1 VDFFTSI
8 GDFFSRSDQP
18 LAGDT
23 SMGTAFQVG
32 DAQAQAAGTAGMA
45 SFSRNLENSFIS
57 DIQRA
62 GREYIANPVREF
74 IGLDAIDTDALNR
87 AETQRLE
94 TAASMAS
101 ANAQKLQEDLNFQ
114 NLTTSDVNNIG
125 SLTNF
130 VTQKTAQALPYMGAS
145 LATMGT
151 MTYPFTTGEVIQSIN
166 PIDGLTQ
173 EQKDNVAAT
182 GGLIMTALENLG
194 IASLLPKG
202 TSSSILGAIAKGFVT
217 ESSTESLQELV
228 VIGSES
234 IAGKEFSPSEI
245 LNRLKE
251 AGAAGGVAGGV
262 IRGAPLVPSRAVDLG
277 RSAIDVAQRIEVDP
291 NALGMSGGNVK
302 LRPKKKVDFSDELVE
317 KLGTENAQKIAD
329 NIASVGSLGNLVGE
343 DAGAGQ
349 LVSSY
354 ADLPVIDPQT
364 LVGST
369 VSSTQADLTRAGKV
383 FDEFDGVKLDK
394 GQPLLGGPFFPLQE
408 SYFVKGIGWV
418 SQGPKQARELI
429 APEKGG
435 TAADFVYVSA
445 MGDASHQSNASL
457 VQTMIATT
465 MAFAREGRISEKNLS
480 AISEKIRE
488 FGRNTEQQELKSL
501 ANFTSFDDSKINEF
515 IQSLNFPARKAI
527 AEQLA
532 KKSYQDLGAPNI
544 RRLLDQTL
552 QPELAGQNP
561 GDVML
566 VLKPRTGEGD
576 FGSLIDLKE
585 AGVMPHSS
593 YQYGANLD
601 VVGKYANPVSSQSAF
616 PDFYKSRGTLTD
628 VEALSRGSR
637 GRNEQ
642 LDFRVQ
648 DAAANRDKRSFTFSN
663 PRQLITPQAADMIE
677 GSIGYAASLNPTTS
691 RLISMGKRG
700 DFADTG
706 LPVNQG
712 GVSPAKIQ
720 EAFNRNAGGVSLDK
734 VDAKAIKKGDVKYF
748 QLSGKTGEGRAVPTD
763 VFFGIKKNPDYS
775 WVDDFNGN
783 PIKTGPN
790 DLALT
795 GVVANELAT
804 GGISIPVIMGKALEE
819 GVTILDAFAVPSK
832 RYPDGFL
839 PEIYEDYGF
848 EVVGKVPFDKN
859 VFLAENTENQYN
871 ELLSYW
877 RSTGWDESRGFPDV
891 VVMKWRGNDNERA
904 GAAKSILSANSNS
917 FGGRTTG
924 SAVTEAAKLSRQ
936 SVRQTVEEKRLLG
949 QDIGSGDTG
958 GVRQNNVTQLTNR
971 SRDVIGALDNLDPMQ
986 RANLGIP

>member
-1 VDFFTSI
+1 MDFFSTI

-32 DAQAQAAGTAGMA
+32 DAQAQSAGASGMA
-45 SFSRNLENSFIS
+45 SFSRNLENSFLS

-62 GREYIANPVREF
+62 GREYVANPVREF
-74 IGLDAIDTDALNR
+74 IGLDAIDTDALNK
-87 AETQRLE
+87 AETKRLE

-101 ANAQKLQEDLNFQ
+101 ANAEKLQKDLNFQ
-114 NLTTSDVNNIG
+114 NLTTSDINNFG

-151 MTYPFTTGEVIQSIN
+151 MTYPFSTGEIIQSIN

-217 ESSTESLQELV
+217 EGSTETLQELV

-234 IAGKEFSPSEI
+234 IAGKDFSPSEI

-262 IRGAPLVPSRAVDLG
+262 IRTAPLIPSKAVDLG
-277 RSAIDVAQRIEVDP
+277 KSAIDIAQRIEIDP
-291 NALGMSGGNVK
+291 NTLGMSGGNVK
-302 LRPKKKVDFSDELVE
+302 LRPKKKVDFSDDLVE
-317 KLGTENAQKIAD
+317 RLGEENAQKISD
-329 NIASVGSLGNLVGE
+329 NIADVGSLGKLVGE

-354 ADLPVIDPQT
+354 ADLPVINPQT

-369 VSSTQADLTRAGKV
+369 ASSTQADLTRAGKV

-418 SQGPKQARELI
+418 SQGPKKARELI

-435 TAADFVYVSA
+435 TAADFVFVSA

-457 VQTMIATT
+457 VQTMIETT
-465 MAFAREGRISEKNLS
+465 KAFAREGKISEKNLS
-480 AISEKIRE
+480 AISKKIRE
-488 FGRNTEQQELKSL
+488 FGKNTKQTELKSL
-501 ANFTSFDDSKINEF
+501 ANFTSFNDSNINEF
-515 IQSLNFPARKAI
+515 IKSLNFPARSAI

-544 RRLLDQTL
+544 RRLLDMTA
-552 QPELAGQNP
+552 QPEAAGQNP

-576 FGSLIDLKE
+576 FGGLINLKE
-585 AGVMPHSS
+585 AGVMPHPS
-593 YQYGANLD
+593 YQYGAGLD
-601 VVGKYANPVSSQSAF
+601 VVGRFANPVSRPAAF
-616 PDFYKSRGTLTD
+616 PDFYQGRGTLTD
-628 VEALSRGSR
+628 VEALSRGGR
-637 GRNEQ
+637 GRNES
-642 LDFRVQ
+642 LDFRIQ
-648 DAAANRDKRSFTFSN
+648 DEAANRDKRSFDLSN
-663 PRQLITPQAADMIE
+663 PRQLITPQSADIME
-677 GSIGYAASLNPTTS
+677 RSIGYAATLNPTTS
-691 RLISMGKRG
+691 RIISMGKRG
-700 DFADTG
+700 EFIDTG

-720 EAFNRNAGGVSLDK
+720 EAINRNAGGVSLDK
-734 VDAKAIKKGDVKYF
+734 VDPQAIKKGDVKYF

-804 GGISIPVIMGKALEE
+804 GGVSIPVIMGKALEE
-819 GVTILDAFAVPSK
+819 GVTILDAFAVPSE
-832 RYPDGFL
+832 RYPKGFL
-839 PEIYEDYGF
+839 PEIYKDYGF
-848 EVVGKVPFDKN
+848 EVVGKTPFDKDI
-859 VFLAENTENQYN
+859 FLAENTENQYN

-891 VVMKWRGNDNERA
+891 VVMKWRGNDSDRA
-904 GAAKSILSANSNS
+904 GAATNILSANSKS
-917 FGGRTTG
+917 FGPTEVG
-924 SAVTEAAKLSRQ
+924 SPFTEAERLSGQ
-936 SVRQTVEEKRLLG
+936 SVQPTVEGGGLPR

-971 SRDVIGALDNLDPMQ
+971 SRDIIGALDNLDPMQ

>member
-1 VDFFTSI
+1 MDFFSTI

-32 DAQAQAAGTAGMA
+32 DAQAQSAGASGMA
-45 SFSRNLENSFIS
+45 SFSRNLENSFLS

-62 GREYIANPVREF
+62 GREYVANPVREF
-74 IGLDAIDTDALNR
+74 IGLDAIDTDALNK
-87 AETQRLE
+87 AETKRLE

-101 ANAQKLQEDLNFQ
+101 ANAEKLQKDLNFQ
-114 NLTTSDVNNIG
+114 NLTTSDINNFG

-151 MTYPFTTGEVIQSIN
+151 MTYPFSTGEVIQSIN

-217 ESSTESLQELV
+217 EGSTEALQELV

-234 IAGKEFSPSEI
+234 IAGKDFSPSEI

-262 IRGAPLVPSRAVDLG
+262 IRTAPLIPSKAVDLG
-277 RSAIDVAQRIEVDP
+277 KSAIDIAQRIEIDP
-291 NALGMSGGNVK
+291 NTLGMSGGNVK
-302 LRPKKKVDFSDELVE
+302 LRPKKKVDFSDDLVE
-317 KLGTENAQKIAD
+317 RLGEENAQKISD
-329 NIASVGSLGNLVGE
+329 NIADVGSLGKLVGE

-354 ADLPVIDPQT
+354 ADLPVINPQT

-369 VSSTQADLTRAGKV
+369 ASSTQADLTRAGKV

-408 SYFVKGIGWV
+408 SYFVEGVGWV

-435 TAADFVYVSA
+435 TAADFVFVSA

-457 VQTMIATT
+457 VQTMIETT
-465 MAFAREGRISEKNLS
+465 KAFAREGKISEKNLS
-480 AISEKIRE
+480 AISKKIRE
-488 FGRNTEQQELKSL
+488 FGKNTKQTELKSL
-501 ANFTSFDDSKINEF
+501 ANFTSFNDSNINEF
-515 IQSLNFPARKAI
+515 IKSLNFPARSAI

-544 RRLLDQTL
+544 RRLLDMTA
-552 QPELAGQNP
+552 QPEAAGQNP

-576 FGSLIDLKE
+576 FGGLINLKE
-585 AGVMPHSS
+585 AGVMPHPS
-593 YQYGANLD
+593 YQYGAGLD
-601 VVGKYANPVSSQSAF
+601 VVGRFANPVSRPAAF
-616 PDFYKSRGTLTD
+616 PDFYQGRGTLTD
-628 VEALSRGSR
+628 VEALSRGGR
-637 GRNEQ
+637 GRNES
-642 LDFRVQ
+642 LDFRIQ
-648 DAAANRDKRSFTFSN
+648 DEAANRDKRSFDLSN
-663 PRQLITPQAADMIE
+663 PRQLITPQTADIME
-677 GSIGYAASLNPTTS
+677 RSIGYAATLNPTTS
-691 RLISMGKRG
+691 RILSIGKSKG
-700 DFADTG
+700 WSVTG
-706 LPVNQG
+706 VPVNQG

-720 EAFNRNAGGVSLDK
+720 EAINRNAGGVSLDK

-804 GGISIPVIMGKALEE
+804 GGVSIPVIMGKALEE
-819 GVTILDAFAVPSK
+819 GVTILDAFAVPSE
-832 RYPDGFL
+832 RYPKGFL
-839 PEIYEDYGF
+839 PEIYKDYGF
-848 EVVGKVPFDKN
+848 EVVGKTPFDKDI
-859 VFLAENTENQYN
+859 FLAENTEKQYN

-891 VVMKWRGNDNERA
+891 VVMKWRGNDSDRA
-904 GAAKSILSANSNS
+904 GAATNILSANSKS
-917 FGGRTTG
+917 FGPTEVG
-924 SAVTEAAKLSRQ
+924 SPFTEAERLSGQ
-936 SVRQTVEEKRLLG
+936 SVQPTVEGGGLPR

-971 SRDVIGALDNLDPMQ
+971 SRDIIGALDNLDPMQ

>member
-1 VDFFTSI
+1 VGFFTSI

-217 ESSTESLQELV
+217 ESSTEALQELV

-349 LVSSY
+349 L
-354 ADLPVIDPQT
+354 
-364 LVGST
+364 
-369 VSSTQADLTRAGKV
+369 
-383 FDEFDGVKLDK
+383 
-394 GQPLLGGPFFPLQE
+394 
-408 SYFVKGIGWV
+408 
-418 SQGPKQARELI
+418 
-429 APEKGG
+429 
-435 TAADFVYVSA
+435 
-445 MGDASHQSNASL
+445 
-457 VQTMIATT
+457 
-465 MAFAREGRISEKNLS
+465 
-480 AISEKIRE
+480 
-488 FGRNTEQQELKSL
+488 
-501 ANFTSFDDSKINEF
+501 
-515 IQSLNFPARKAI
+515 
-527 AEQLA
+527 
-532 KKSYQDLGAPNI
+532 
-544 RRLLDQTL
+544 
-552 QPELAGQNP
+552 
-561 GDVML
+561 
-566 VLKPRTGEGD
+566 
-576 FGSLIDLKE
+576 
-585 AGVMPHSS
+585 
-593 YQYGANLD
+593 
-601 VVGKYANPVSSQSAF
+601 
-616 PDFYKSRGTLTD
+616 
-628 VEALSRGSR
+628 
-637 GRNEQ
+637 
-642 LDFRVQ
+642 
-648 DAAANRDKRSFTFSN
+648 
-663 PRQLITPQAADMIE
+663 
-677 GSIGYAASLNPTTS
+677 
-691 RLISMGKRG
+691 
-700 DFADTG
+700 
-706 LPVNQG
+706 
-712 GVSPAKIQ
+712 
-720 EAFNRNAGGVSLDK
+720 
-734 VDAKAIKKGDVKYF
+734 
-748 QLSGKTGEGRAVPTD
+748 
-763 VFFGIKKNPDYS
+763 
-775 WVDDFNGN
+775 
-783 PIKTGPN
+783 
-790 DLALT
+790 
-795 GVVANELAT
+795 
-804 GGISIPVIMGKALEE
+804 
-819 GVTILDAFAVPSK
+819 
-832 RYPDGFL
+832 
-839 PEIYEDYGF
+839 
-848 EVVGKVPFDKN
+848 
-859 VFLAENTENQYN
+859 
-871 ELLSYW
+871 
-877 RSTGWDESRGFPDV
+877 
-891 VVMKWRGNDNERA
+891 
-904 GAAKSILSANSNS
+904 
-917 FGGRTTG
+917 
-924 SAVTEAAKLSRQ
+924 
-936 SVRQTVEEKRLLG
+936 
-949 QDIGSGDTG
+949 
-958 GVRQNNVTQLTNR
+958 
-971 SRDVIGALDNLDPMQ
+971 
-986 RANLGIP
+986 

>member
-1 VDFFTSI
+1 MDFFTAI
-8 GDFFSRSDQP
+8 GDFFSKEAGQSRRQALEDFSEKYLDDPLDYYLGPTGIPDRLRAVNELFNPIIPLEDASVSFQEGDIVGGLTNTALAALP
-18 LAGDT
+18 VAGAVALKPVLKQAPKAAKLIADNASRAVQDTLAG
-23 SMGTAFQVG
+23 
-32 DAQAQAAGTAGMA
+32 
-45 SFSRNLENSFIS
+45 FS
-57 DIQRA
+57 
-62 GREYIANPVREF
+62 
-74 IGLDAIDTDALNR
+74 
-87 AETQRLE
+87 
-94 TAASMAS
+94 
-101 ANAQKLQEDLNFQ
+101 
-114 NLTTSDVNNIG
+114 
-125 SLTNF
+125 
-130 VTQKTAQALPYMGAS
+130 MGAS
-145 LATMGT
+145 G
-151 MTYPFTTGEVIQSIN
+151 
-166 PIDGLTQ
+166 
-173 EQKDNVAAT
+173 AAR
-182 GGLIMTALENLG
+182 GALEFADSIKVEPNTLG
-194 IASLLPKG
+194 S
-202 TSSSILGAIAKGFVT
+202 
-217 ESSTESLQELV
+217 
-228 VIGSES
+228 
-234 IAGKEFSPSEI
+234 
-245 LNRLKE
+245 
-251 AGAAGGVAGGV
+251 
-262 IRGAPLVPSRAVDLG
+262 
-277 RSAIDVAQRIEVDP
+277 
-291 NALGMSGGNVK
+291 MGGNIRYK
-302 LRPKKKVDFSDELVE
+302 PKKKVDFSDDLVE
-317 KLGTENAQKIAD
+317 RLGEENAQKIAD
-329 NIASVGSLGNLVGE
+329 NIAAVGNKTTRVGE
-343 DAGAGQ
+343 DAGAGK

-457 VQTMIATT
+457 VQTMIETT
-465 MAFAREGRISEKNLS
+465 KAFVREGRIGGNALS
-480 AISEKIRE
+480 AMNDAIRNI
-488 FGRNTEQQELKSL
+488 GLNTKQDQLKPL
-501 ANFTSFDDSKINEF
+501 AKFTSFDDKNIGSF
-515 IQSLNFPARKAI
+515 IQGLSFEARSAI
-527 AEQLA
+527 SKKLA
-532 KKSYQDLGAPNI
+532 SKELQAMGAPNI

-677 GSIGYAASLNPTTS
+677 GSIGYAATLNPTTS
-691 RLISMGKRG
+691 RILSMGKRDG
-700 DFADTG
+700 WGITG
-706 LPVNQG
+706 VPVNQG

-720 EAFNRNAGGVSLDK
+720 DAINRNAGGVSLDK

-748 QLSGKTGEGRAVPTD
+748 QLSGKTGEGRAIPTD
-763 VFFGIKKNPDYS
+763 IFFGIKKNPDYS
-775 WVDDFNGN
+775 WVDDFSGN

-819 GVTILDAFAVPSK
+819 GVTILDAFSVPSV
-832 RYPDGFL
+832 RYPKGFL
-839 PEIYEDYGF
+839 PEIYKDYGF
-848 EVVGKVPFDKN
+848 EVVGKTPFDKDI
-859 VFLAENTENQYN
+859 FLAENTENQYN

-891 VVMKWRGNDNERA
+891 VVMKWRGNDSDRA
-904 GAAKSILSANSNS
+904 GAATNILSANSKS
-917 FGGRTTG
+917 FGPTEVG
-924 SAVTEAAKLSRQ
+924 SPFTEAERLSGQ
-936 SVRQTVEEKRLLG
+936 SVQPTVERGGLPR

-958 GVRQNNVTQLTNR
+958 SVRQNNVTQLTNR
-971 SRDVIGALDNLDPMQ
+971 SRGSIGALENLTPMQ

>member
-1 VDFFTSI
+1 MDFFSTI

-32 DAQAQAAGTAGMA
+32 DAQAQSAGASGMA
-45 SFSRNLENSFIS
+45 SFSRNLENSFLS

-62 GREYIANPVREF
+62 GREYVANPVREF
-74 IGLDAIDTDALNR
+74 IGLDAIDTDALNK
-87 AETQRLE
+87 AETKRLE

-101 ANAQKLQEDLNFQ
+101 ANAEKLQKDLNFQ
-114 NLTTSDVNNIG
+114 NLTTSDINNFG

-151 MTYPFTTGEVIQSIN
+151 MTYPFSTGEVIQSIN

-217 ESSTESLQELV
+217 EGSTEALQELV

-234 IAGKEFSPSEI
+234 IAGKDFSPSEI

-262 IRGAPLVPSRAVDLG
+262 IRTAPLIPSKAVDLG
-277 RSAIDVAQRIEVDP
+277 KSAIDIAQRIEIDP
-291 NALGMSGGNVK
+291 NTLGMSGGNVK
-302 LRPKKKVDFSDELVE
+302 LRPKKKVDFSDDLVE
-317 KLGTENAQKIAD
+317 RLGEENAQKIAD
-329 NIASVGSLGNLVGE
+329 NIADVGALGKLVGE

-354 ADLPVIDPQT
+354 ADLPVINPQT

-394 GQPLLGGPFFPLQE
+394 SQPLLGGPFFPLQE

-457 VQTMIATT
+457 VQTMIETT
-465 MAFAREGRISEKNLS
+465 KAFVRDGRIGGNALS
-480 AISEKIRE
+480 AMNDAIRNI
-488 FGRNTEQQELKSL
+488 GLNTKQDQLKPL
-501 ANFTSFDDSKINEF
+501 AKFTSFDDQDIGSF
-515 IQSLNFPARKAI
+515 IQGLSFEARSAI
-527 AEQLA
+527 SKKLA
-532 KKSYQDLGAPNI
+532 SKELQEMGAPNI

-585 AGVMPHSS
+585 AGVMPHPS

-601 VVGKYANPVSSQSAF
+601 VVARLENPLSSQSAF

-628 VEALSRGSR
+628 VEALSRGGR
-637 GRNEQ
+637 GRNES
-642 LDFRVQ
+642 LDFRIQ
-648 DAAANRDKRSFTFSN
+648 DEAANRDKRSFDLSN
-663 PRQLITPQAADMIE
+663 PRQLITPQSADMIE
-677 GSIGYAASLNPTTS
+677 GSIGYAATLNPTTS
-691 RLISMGKRG
+691 RLLSMGRRG
-700 DFADTG
+700 EFVDTG

-720 EAFNRNAGGVSLDK
+720 DAINRNAGGVSLDK
-734 VDAKAIKKGDVKYF
+734 VDAQAIKKGDVKYF

-804 GGISIPVIMGKALEE
+804 GGVSIPVIMGKALEE
-819 GVTILDAFAVPSK
+819 GVTILDAFAVPSAK
-832 RYPDGFL
+832 YPNGFL
-839 PEIYEDYGF
+839 PRIYKDYGF
-848 EVVGKVPFDKN
+848 ETVGKVPFDKDI
-859 VFLAENTENQYN
+859 FLAENTEKQYN

-891 VVMKWRGNDNERA
+891 VVMKWRGNDSDRA
-904 GAAKSILSANSNS
+904 RAATNILSANSKS
-917 FGGRTTG
+917 FGPTEVG
-924 SAVTEAAKLSRQ
+924 SPFTEAERLSGQ
-936 SVRQTVEEKRLLG
+936 SVQPTVERGGLPR

-958 GVRQNNVTQLTNR
+958 SVRQNNVTQLTNR
-971 SRDVIGALDNLDPMQ
+971 ARGSIGALENLTPMQ